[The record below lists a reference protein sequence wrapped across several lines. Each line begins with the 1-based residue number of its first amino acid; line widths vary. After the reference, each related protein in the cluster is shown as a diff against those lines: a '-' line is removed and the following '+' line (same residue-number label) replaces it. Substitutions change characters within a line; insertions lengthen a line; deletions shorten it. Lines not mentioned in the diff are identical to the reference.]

1 MPTRNRRR
9 VAATVAALGLAGMLF
24 AVGADSM
31 VAAGHQI
38 RPEQTSSVC
47 STPTDEVVLTSVD
60 QVAGLID
67 GTWIRCDGPPL
78 FGDGTEGE
86 VGVDVVGDRFYR
98 VYRAADGSLIRAE
111 GIDQEG
117 ALAILD
123 TTGTNGLGSYQTNWK
138 LLGQGTAIFRPSFFQ
153 SPSVMGLRMTGTAH
167 YERWTGAAPT
177 PGVPPGT
184 GPSACGDRITP
195 IALTSVAQA
204 HDLLVGP
211 WTHCAGGSPIG
222 NPDGEAGLEFTA
234 DGRFRRLV
242 RGADGAIVPGS
253 GDGQEGTWTVID
265 TTSMNGPGW
274 YQVSLTVD
282 GRGAYGSSLVF
293 FVTSPMTVRFVGM
306 QGLAD
311 YVSGQPPADAPS
323 THVPSD
329 LPPTGDS
336 TVLILL
342 ISAATMVL
350 LGGTLRAVSR
360 HHR

>member
-38 RPEQTSSVC
+38 RPEQTSSAC

-184 GPSACGDRITP
+184 SPSACGDRITP

-204 HDLLVGP
+204 HDLRVGLSAEDASTDAHADHLHAEPERLHPVAGDRTLPHPRLVLHRHLHHRE
-211 WTHCAGGSPIG
+211 TLF
-222 NPDGEAGLEFTA
+222 DGEQHHLVAERRA
-234 DGRFRRLV
+234 RRLANPGRRWSIASRV
-242 RGADGAIVPGS
+242 R
-253 GDGQEGTWTVID
+253 T
-265 TTSMNGPGW
+265 
-274 YQVSLTVD
+274 
-282 GRGAYGSSLVF
+282 R
-293 FVTSPMTVRFVGM
+293 
-306 QGLAD
+306 
-311 YVSGQPPADAPS
+311 
-323 THVPSD
+323 
-329 LPPTGDS
+329 
-336 TVLILL
+336 
-342 ISAATMVL
+342 
-350 LGGTLRAVSR
+350 
-360 HHR
+360 